1 METGIKVGD
10 CMKTS
15 LVTIDEN
22 ASVYEAAELMTRKSV
37 GSLLVKRTKGKIYAL
52 VTDADLVRKCV
63 AKRKMGLKVK
73 DVASKPLVTIPP
85 TADLSEAARVMG
97 LKRIKR
103 LVVVKDGRVSGIISE
118 TDIVQISP
126 SLYDLIVE
134 RDRATR

>member
-1 METGIKVGD
+1 MDTGIKVGD

-22 ASVYEAAELMTRKSV
+22 ASVYEAAELMTKKGV
-37 GSLLVKRTKGKIYAL
+37 GSLLVEKKGKVYGL

-63 AKRKMGLKVK
+63 AKRKMDLKVK
-73 DVASKPLVTIPP
+73 NVASKPLVTIAP
-85 TADLSEAARVMG
+85 TVDLADAARMMG

-134 RDRATR
+134 RDRVTR

>member
-1 METGIKVGD
+1 MDTGIKVGD

-22 ASVYEAAELMTRKSV
+22 ACIYDAAELMTKKGV
-37 GSLLVKRTKGKIYAL
+37 GSLLVVSKGNIEAI

-63 AKRKMGLKVK
+63 AKRKMDLKVK
-73 DVASKPLVTIPP
+73 NVASKPLVTIAP
-85 TADLSEAARVMG
+85 TVDLSEAARLMG

-134 RDRATR
+134 RDRITR